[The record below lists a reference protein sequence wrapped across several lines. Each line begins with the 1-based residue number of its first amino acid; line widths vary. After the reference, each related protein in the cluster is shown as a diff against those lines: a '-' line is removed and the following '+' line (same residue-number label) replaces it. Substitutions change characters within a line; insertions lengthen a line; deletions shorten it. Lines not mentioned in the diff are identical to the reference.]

1 MKKITG
7 NPIYSGI
14 VTVAVLI
21 ILILTSILV
30 SPMPAQ
36 VASAASILNLGGLN
50 PPQTTAANKASAKT
64 VKKTPIP
71 NGYFNDKFTNPA
83 SLAANW
89 QIVDAKV
96 SWGGPSSW
104 SIKNG
109 MLVQNSGIFYNGQN
123 RYQILE
129 GTNIISKNP
138 EPAQFTYSVDFNT
151 KMGKEGV
158 GVLFHYKDEQHYY
171 RFVTVQNAASGG
183 PFRLLQSKVEG
194 NFVTL
199 AQNKQGYDPGK
210 PHKVMIKV
218 ANDTITVYFDG
229 KKQFSAPSGHDTA
242 DGHVGL
248 QTYANHVGF
257 DNLQVSNK

>member
-14 VTVAVLI
+14 TTVAVLI
-21 ILILTSILV
+21 ILILSSILIN
-30 SPMPAQ
+30 PMPAQ
-36 VASAASILNLGGLN
+36 VASAASILSFGGFI
-50 PPQTTAANKASAKT
+50 PAQTTTANKTSAKT
-64 VKKTPIP
+64 AKKTPPP
-71 NGYFNDKFTNPA
+71 NGIFTDKFTNPA

-104 SIKNG
+104 TIKNG
-109 MLVQNSGIFYNGQN
+109 MLVQNSGIFYNGKN
-123 RYQILE
+123 RFQILE

-138 EPAQFTYSVDFNT
+138 EPEQFTYSVEFNT

-158 GVLFHYKDEQHYY
+158 GVLFHYIDEQHYY

-183 PFRLLQSKVEG
+183 PFRMLQSKVEG

-210 PHKVMIKV
+210 AHKVMIKV

-242 DGHVGL
+242 NGHVGL

-257 DNLQVSNK
+257 DNLQVTR